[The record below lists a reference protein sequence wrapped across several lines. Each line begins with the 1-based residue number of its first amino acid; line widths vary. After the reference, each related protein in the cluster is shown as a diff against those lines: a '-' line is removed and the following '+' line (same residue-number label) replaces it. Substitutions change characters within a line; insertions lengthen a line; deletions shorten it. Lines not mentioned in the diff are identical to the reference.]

1 VTTLW
6 DTTGGEVVKALA
18 AERRAGGAV
27 ASGLVLTLIVVADET
42 QVAAAEK
49 AATTAASQHP
59 CRLLLVVRR
68 HVLDLQTR
76 LDAEV
81 QIGGRLGPGEAV
93 VLRMNGRLGLHAE
106 SVVLPLL
113 APDAPVVTWW
123 YGDPPDLIA
132 HDPLGVLA
140 SRRITDVSSIP
151 NSLVGLHN
159 RARDY
164 APGDTDLAWSRITPW
179 RGVLAGA
186 WDTVTGEATHARVVG
201 GTGSPSA
208 ALLAAWLGT
217 RLRTQLQSGV
227 QLEEAEGVTGVA
239 SVHLQVDGGEGAGG
253 LDITLVR
260 NSDRAGT
267 LTRTG
272 QADRTMPLAQPE
284 AGDLM
289 AEELRRL
296 DDDPVYAAALGR
308 LEGLENLATR
318 ARRRT
323 HIWRDPAEEAAARQ

>member
-49 AATTAASQHP
+49 AATMAASQHP

-68 HVLDLQTR
+68 NVLDQQTR

-93 VLRMNGRLGLHAE
+93 VLRMNGRLALHAE

-123 YGDPPDLIA
+123 YGEPPDLIA

-140 SRRITDVSSIP
+140 SRRITDVR
-151 NSLVGLHN
+151 SLPESLAGLRA

-164 APGDTDLAWSRITPW
+164 APGDTDLAWARITPW

-186 WDTVTGEATHARVVG
+186 WDTVLGEATHARVVG

-208 ALLAAWLGT
+208 ALLAAWLGS
-217 RLRTQLQSGV
+217 RLHSDV
-227 QLEEAEGVTGVA
+227 QVEEDAAATGVVA
-239 SVHLQVDGGEGAGG
+239 VRLEVDGGESAGG
-253 LDITLVR
+253 LNISLVR
-260 NSDRAGT
+260 QSDRAGL

-284 AGDLM
+284 YGDLM

-308 LEGLENLATR
+308 LEGLENLALR
-318 ARRRT
+318 ARQRT

>member
-1 VTTLW
+1 MTTLW

-42 QVAAAEK
+42 QVGAAEK
-49 AATTAASQHP
+49 AATMAASQHP

-68 HVLDLQTR
+68 NVLDQQTR

-93 VLRMNGRLGLHAE
+93 VLRMNGRLALHAE

-123 YGDPPDLIA
+123 YGEPPDLIA

-140 SRRITDVSSIP
+140 SRRITDVSALSS
-151 NSLVGLHN
+151 SLPGLRA

-164 APGDTDLAWSRITPW
+164 APGDTDLAWARITPW
-179 RGVLAGA
+179 RSVLAGA
-186 WDTVTGEATHARVVG
+186 WDTVLGTATGAKVVG

-208 ALLAAWLGT
+208 ALLAAWLGS
-217 RLRTQLQSGV
+217 RLHSEV
-227 QLEEAEGVTGVA
+227 ALEEDADATGVTAVY
-239 SVHLQVDGGEGAGG
+239 LEVDGGEAAGG
-253 LDITLVR
+253 LSITLAR
-260 NSDRAGT
+260 QSDRGGL

-284 AGDLM
+284 YGDLM

-308 LEGLENLATR
+308 LEGLENLASR
-318 ARRRT
+318 PRHRT

>member
-1 VTTLW
+1 MTTLW

-42 QVAAAEK
+42 QVGAAEK
-49 AATTAASQHP
+49 AATMAASQHP

-68 HVLDLQTR
+68 NVLDQQTR

-93 VLRMNGRLGLHAE
+93 VLRMNGRLALHAE

-123 YGDPPDLIA
+123 YGEPPDLIA

-140 SRRITDVSSIP
+140 SRRITDVSALSS
-151 NSLVGLHN
+151 SLLGLRA

-164 APGDTDLAWSRITPW
+164 APGDTDLAWARITPW

-186 WDTVTGEATHARVVG
+186 WDTVLGNATGAKVVG

-208 ALLAAWLGT
+208 ALLSAWLGS
-217 RLRTQLQSGV
+217 RLHSEVT
-227 QLEEAEGVTGVA
+227 LEEDPSATGVA
-239 SVHLQVDGGEGAGG
+239 AVYLEVDGGEAAGG
-253 LDITLVR
+253 LSISLVR
-260 NSDRAGT
+260 QTDRGGL

-284 AGDLM
+284 YGDLM

-296 DDDPVYAAALGR
+296 DDDPVYAASLGR
-308 LEGLENLATR
+308 LEGLENLASR
-318 ARRRT
+318 PRLRT
-323 HIWRDPAEEAAARQ
+323 HVWRDPAEEAAARQ